1 MANNEQN
8 QDTENLELSSY
19 GERTYDGR
27 EDHKSAD
34 QSEQTAPIS
43 GVVDALKSAVSG
55 DDSDS
60 KAQADK

>member
-1 MANNEQN
+1 MASSEKS

-34 QSEQTAPIS
+34 EGEQTAPIS
-43 GVVDALKSAVSG
+43 GVVDALKNAVSG
-55 DDSDS
+55 DDSN
-60 KAQADK
+60 DKS

>member
-1 MANNEQN
+1 MADSEKN

-34 QSEQTAPIS
+34 QGEQTAPIS
-43 GVVDALKSAVSG
+43 GVVDALKNAVSG
-55 DDSDS
+55 GDE
-60 KAQADK
+60 DKSQDAN